1 MVLSDRMT
9 SQVYTSDRISDM
21 RSFCRS
27 IDGPFRLNDTKFMKV
42 IELPKGVNKPNGNRD
57 GFN

>member
-9 SQVYTSDRISDM
+9 SQVYKSDRISDV

-27 IDGPFRLNDTKFMKV
+27 IDSPFRSNDTKFMKV
-42 IELPKGVNKPNGNRD
+42 TELPKGVNKPNANRD